1 MAFCKKKWEEIVVM
15 LMEDVLRRVCVRGD
29 GFICIEKMF
38 VFVVGGGRGMFDV
51 GKAEEGSAL
60 CRYKVPQI

>member
-1 MAFCKKKWEEIVVM
+1 M